1 MIDWTAF
8 CGQWKLSFASS
19 GQEGRCVMYHK
30 QFTKNRQWSS
40 WAIGVL
46 AVAATLPL
54 QAQTD
59 TATFSAAGRPVGA
72 IQAEPLQPVPIQNA
86 VNAPA
91 ITSLGADSTASPL
104 NALTTAG
111 PDYRIAPNDLIEFNI
126 FGVPDMQRDVR
137 VNASGEVSLPLIG
150 PMPVAGLTA
159 QVAEQ
164 RIAAKYQEKYLQ
176 NPQVSLFIK
185 EFTTQRI
192 AIEGAVTRP
201 GIYPVTGQLT
211 LLRALAL
218 SGGFA
223 PYADINQIVVYRGG
237 TSGQREQFTY
247 DLDKVR
253 SGHEADPDIR
263 SDDVIVVQRNPR
275 RALLKDSLFRD
286 VLDTLNPFR

>member
-1 MIDWTAF
+1 M
-8 CGQWKLSFASS
+8 
-19 GQEGRCVMYHK
+19 RCHNFLK
-30 QFTKNRQWSS
+30 IEQWSC
-40 WAIGVL
+40 WGIGVL
-46 AVAATLPL
+46 AVTATLPL
-54 QAQTD
+54 HAQTD
-59 TATFSAAGRPVGA
+59 TATISAGGQPVGA
-72 IQAEPLQPVPIQNA
+72 IQAEPLQAPRQVS
-86 VNAPA
+86 VNAP
-91 ITSLGADSTASPL
+91 TSHTVPARAAPAAEGAASPL
-104 NALTTAG
+104 NALTTVG
-111 PDYRIAPNDLIEFNI
+111 PDYRIAPNDLIEFNV

-150 PMPVAGLTA
+150 SVPVAGLTA

-164 RIAAKYQEKYLQ
+164 QIATRYQEKYLQ

-185 EFTTQRI
+185 EFTTQRV

-253 SGHEADPDIR
+253 SGLEADPDIR
-263 SDDVIVVQRNPR
+263 SDDVIVVQRNAR
-275 RALLKDSLFRD
+275 RAALKDSLFRD
-286 VLDTLNPFR
+286 ILDTLNPFR